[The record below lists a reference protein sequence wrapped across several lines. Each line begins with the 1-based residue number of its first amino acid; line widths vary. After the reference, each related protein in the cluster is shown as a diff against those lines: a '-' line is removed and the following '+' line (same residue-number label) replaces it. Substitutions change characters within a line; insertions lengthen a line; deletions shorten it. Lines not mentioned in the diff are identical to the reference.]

1 MVAIK
6 LVLVHICFCLS
17 VYLIAGICQTMT
29 LLQCECF
36 KGDFVDEEWHCRP
49 GSRREVTVVWT
60 GATSEE
66 FDLLWDG
73 MAVEAL

>member
-1 MVAIK
+1 
-6 LVLVHICFCLS
+6 
-17 VYLIAGICQTMT
+17 MT

-49 GSRREVTVVWT
+49 GSRREVTVLWT

>member
-1 MVAIK
+1 M
-6 LVLVHICFCLS
+6 LVNICFLIFKHCLPE
-17 VYLIAGICQTMT
+17 TMT